1 MLTIYRRH
9 RKNCKQRVKGRKHR
23 HCQCPIWVDG
33 ALGGKE
39 MRESL
44 KLRDWQRAQEM
55 IREWEAE
62 DRRTR
67 QQEQQI
73 TIKDAHEKFI
83 ADAEAR
89 KLNDSTLYKY
99 RLLFRQLDGFTETY
113 KLQFLTQL
121 DLDTLA
127 TFRATWQE
135 GPRTSLK
142 KLERLRAFM
151 RFAEKRKWIDENPA
165 TELKA
170 PKVPN
175 KPTMPFTRE
184 EMIRIFA
191 ALDPY
196 GKSAGARNA
205 RRLRAFV
212 LLLRYSGLRIGDAT
226 QLDVSRLD
234 GNKLLLH
241 TQKTGVPVY
250 CVLPDVVVEALNVAP
265 RSSER
270 YFFWTG
276 ASKVHSAKGKWQ
288 RRLQRL
294 FEFAKVPK
302 GHPHQFRDTFAV
314 ELLLAGVPLDRV
326 SILLGHSSIRIT
338 ERHYAPWTR
347 SRQEQI
353 EADLRAAW
361 SNDPVIGEVHAG
373 YTAKSAARTPVF
385 SRRRIGRG
393 GGDRIYQGAESK
405 GTLRNVL

>member
-1 MLTIYRRH
+1 
-9 RKNCKQRVKGRKHR
+9 
-23 HCQCPIWVDG
+23 
-33 ALGGKE
+33 
-39 MRESL
+39 
-44 KLRDWQRAQEM
+44 M

-73 TIKDAHEKFI
+73 TIEDAHKKFI

-99 RLLFRQLDGFTETY
+99 RLLFRQLDGFAETY

-127 TFRATWQE
+127 TFRATWTE

-151 RFAEKRKWIDENPA
+151 RFAEKRKWIDDNPA

-184 EMIRIFA
+184 EMIRILA
-191 ALDPY
+191 ALEPY

-212 LLLRYSGLRIGDAT
+212 LLLRYSGLRIGYST
-226 QLDVSRLD
+226 QLEVSRLQV
-234 GNKLLLH
+234 NKLLLH

-250 CVLPDVVVEALNVAP
+250 CVLQDVVVEALDGAP

-276 ASKVHSAKGKWQ
+276 KSTVRSAKGKWQ

-294 FEFAKVPK
+294 FKLANVSK
-302 GHPHQFRDTFAV
+302 GHPHQFRDKFAV

-373 YTAKSAARTPVF
+373 YTAKRAARTSVF
-385 SRRRIGRG
+385 SRRKVGRG
-393 GGDRIYQGAESK
+393 GGDRIHIPI
-405 GTLRNVL
+405 L

>member
-9 RKNCKQRVKGRKHR
+9 RKNCKQRAKGRKYR

-44 KLRDWQRAQEM
+44 KLRDWQRAQDL

-62 DRRTR
+62 NRRTV
-67 QQEQQI
+67 QQEHQV
-73 TIKDAHEKFI
+73 TIKDAHTKFI

-89 KLNDSTLYKY
+89 KLNDATLNKY
-99 RLLFRQLDGFTETY
+99 RLLFRQLDGFAETY
-113 KLQFLTQL
+113 KLQFLKQL
-121 DLDTLA
+121 DLDALA
-127 TFRATWQE
+127 TFRATWTQ

-151 RFAEKRKWIDENPA
+151 RFAEKRKWIDDNPA

-191 ALDPY
+191 AIEPY
-196 GKSAGARNA
+196 GKSAGIRNA
-205 RRLRAFV
+205 QRLRAFV

-241 TQKTGVPVY
+241 TEKTGVPVY

-276 ASKVHSAKGKWQ
+276 SIEGPQRKGKM
-288 RRLQRL
+288 
-294 FEFAKVPK
+294 A
-302 GHPHQFRDTFAV
+302 T
-314 ELLLAGVPLDRV
+314 
-326 SILLGHSSIRIT
+326 
-338 ERHYAPWTR
+338 
-347 SRQEQI
+347 QI
-353 EADLRAAW
+353 
-361 SNDPVIGEVHAG
+361 
-373 YTAKSAARTPVF
+373 SASF
-385 SRRRIGRG
+385 
-393 GGDRIYQGAESK
+393 
-405 GTLRNVL
+405 

>member
-9 RKNCKQRVKGRKHR
+9 RKACKHRAKGREHR

-33 ALGGKE
+33 SLGGE
-39 MRESL
+39 EIRESL

-62 DRRTR
+62 NRRNR
-67 QQEQQI
+67 HEKQPI
-73 TIKDAHEKFI
+73 TIKDAHKKFI

-99 RLLFRQLDGFTETY
+99 RLLFRQLDSFTETY
-113 KLQFLTQL
+113 KLQFLVQL

-127 TFRATWQE
+127 TFRATWTE

-151 RFAEKRKWIDENPA
+151 RFAEKRKWIDDNPA
-165 TELKA
+165 TELKS
-170 PKVPN
+170 PKVLN
-175 KPTMPFTRE
+175 KPTMPLNRE
-184 EMIRIFA
+184 EMIRTLA
-191 ALDPY
+191 ALELY
-196 GKSAGARNA
+196 GKKAGIRNA
-205 RRLRAFV
+205 QRLRAFV

-226 QLDVSRLD
+226 SLAVNRIQD
-234 GNKLLLH
+234 NKLLLH
-241 TQKTGVPVY
+241 TEKTGVPVY
-250 CVLPDVVVEALNVAP
+250 CVLPDMVVKALDAAP
-265 RSSER
+265 HSSAR

-276 ASKVHSAKGKWQ
+276 KSTVRSAKGKWQ

-294 FEFAKVPK
+294 FNLAKVPN
-302 GHPHQFRDTFAV
+302 GHAHRLRDTFAV

-326 SILLGHSSIRIT
+326 SVLLGHSSIRIT

-361 SNDPVIGEVHAG
+361 SKDPVVLTDG
-373 YTAKSAARTPVF
+373 
-385 SRRRIGRG
+385 
-393 GGDRIYQGAESK
+393 K
-405 GTLRNVL
+405 GTPELQEKTGRIN

>member
-9 RKNCKQRVKGRKHR
+9 RRSCKQRAKGRKHR
-23 HCQCPIWVDG
+23 HRLCPIWVDG

-39 MRESL
+39 LRESL

-73 TIKDAHEKFI
+73 TIKDAHDKFI

-99 RLLFRQLDGFTETY
+99 RLLFRQLDGFAETY

-121 DLDTLA
+121 HLDTLA
-127 TFRATWQE
+127 TFRATWKE

-151 RFAEKRKWIDENPA
+151 RFAEKRKWIDNNPA
-165 TELKA
+165 IELKA

-184 EMIRIFA
+184 EMIRILA
-191 ALDPY
+191 ALEPY
-196 GKSAGARNA
+196 GKSAGIRNA

-250 CVLPDVVVEALNVAP
+250 CVLPDVVVEALDTAP

-276 ASKVHSAKGKWQ
+276 ASTVHSAKGNGNVDCSASLNSQ
-288 RRLQRL
+288 RFLQAIRTDSAIPL
-294 FEFAKVPK
+294 LSNCCWRESLSTECQSFSAIAAFA
-302 GHPHQFRDTFAV
+302 
-314 ELLLAGVPLDRV
+314 
-326 SILLGHSSIRIT
+326 S
-338 ERHYAPWTR
+338 R
-347 SRQEQI
+347 SATMRRG
-353 EADLRAAW
+353 RAR
-361 SNDPVIGEVHAG
+361 
-373 YTAKSAARTPVF
+373 AKSK
-385 SRRRIGRG
+385 SRPI
-393 GGDRIYQGAESK
+393 
-405 GTLRNVL
+405 

>member
-9 RKNCKQRVKGRKHR
+9 RKDCKQRTKGRKYR

-44 KLRDWQRAQEM
+44 KLRDWRRAQDL

-62 DRRTR
+62 NRRPA
-67 QQEQQI
+67 QQEHQV
-73 TIKDAHEKFI
+73 TIKDAHTRFI

-89 KLNDSTLYKY
+89 KLNDATLNKY
-99 RLLFRQLDGFTETY
+99 RLLFRQLDGFAETY
-113 KLQFLTQL
+113 KLQFLKQL
-121 DLDTLA
+121 DLDALA
-127 TFRATWQE
+127 TFRATWTQ

-151 RFAEKRKWIDENPA
+151 RFAEKRKWIDDNPA

-191 ALDPY
+191 ALEPY

-265 RSSER
+265 CSSER

-302 GHPHQFRDTFAV
+302 GHPYQFRDTFAV

-338 ERHYAPWTR
+338 GRHYAPWTR

-361 SNDPVIGEVHAG
+361 ANDPVIGEVHAG
-373 YTAKSAARTPVF
+373 YTGKRVARTPVF

-393 GGDRIYQGAESK
+393 GGDRI
-405 GTLRNVL
+405 

>member
-9 RKNCKQRVKGRKHR
+9 RKDCKQRAKGRKYR

-44 KLRDWQRAQEM
+44 KLRDWQRAQEL

-62 DRRTR
+62 NRRTV
-67 QQEQQI
+67 QQEHQV
-73 TIKDAHEKFI
+73 TIKDAHTKFI

-89 KLNDSTLYKY
+89 KLNDATLNKY
-99 RLLFRQLDGFTETY
+99 RLLFRQLDGFAETY
-113 KLQFLTQL
+113 KLQFLKQL
-121 DLDTLA
+121 DLDALA
-127 TFRATWQE
+127 TFRATWTQ

-151 RFAEKRKWIDENPA
+151 RFAEKRKWIDDNPA

-191 ALDPY
+191 ALEPY

-205 RRLRAFV
+205 RRPRAFV

-294 FEFAKVPK
+294 FEFAKVPT

-373 YTAKSAARTPVF
+373 YTGKRVARTPVF

-393 GGDRIYQGAESK
+393 GGDR
-405 GTLRNVL
+405 THDLRLKRPLLYH

>member
-9 RKNCKQRVKGRKHR
+9 RKGCKQRTRGRKYR

-33 ALGGKE
+33 VLGGE
-39 MRESL
+39 EIRESL

-62 DRRTR
+62 NRRTH
-67 QQEQQI
+67 QEKQQI
-73 TIKDAHEKFI
+73 TIKEAHGKFI

-89 KLNDSTLYKY
+89 RLNSSTLYKY
-99 RLLFRQLDGFTETY
+99 RLLFRQLDAFSETY
-113 KLQFLTQL
+113 KLQFLVQL

-127 TFRATWQE
+127 TFRATWTE

-151 RFAEKRKWIDENPA
+151 RFAEKRKWIDDNPA

-170 PKVPN
+170 PRVLN
-175 KPTMPFTRE
+175 KPTMPFTGE
-184 EMIRIFA
+184 EMIRTLT
-191 ALDPY
+191 ALEPY
-196 GKSAGARNA
+196 GKKAGIRNA
-205 RRLRAFV
+205 QRLRAFV

-226 QLDVSRLD
+226 SLAVNRIRE
-234 GNKLLLH
+234 NKLLLH
-241 TQKTGVPVY
+241 TEKTGVPVY
-250 CVLPDVVVEALNVAP
+250 CVLPAMVIKALDAAP
-265 RSSER
+265 HSSAR

-276 ASKVHSAKGKWQ
+276 KSTVRSAKGKWQ

-294 FEFAKVPK
+294 FKLAKVPN
-302 GHPHQFRDTFAV
+302 GHAHRLRDTFAV
-314 ELLLAGVPLDRV
+314 ELLLSGVPLDRV

-353 EADLRAAW
+353 EADLKTAW
-361 SNDPVIGEVHAG
+361 SNDPVVLTDG
-373 YTAKSAARTPVF
+373 
-385 SRRRIGRG
+385 
-393 GGDRIYQGAESK
+393 K
-405 GTLRNVL
+405 GTPEMQGKTGQIN

>member
-9 RKNCKQRVKGRKHR
+9 RRSCKQRAKGRKYR

-67 QQEQQI
+67 QQELQI
-73 TIKDAHEKFI
+73 TIEDAHEKFI

-99 RLLFRQLDGFTETY
+99 HLLFRQLDGFAERY

-127 TFRATWQE
+127 TFRATWTE

-151 RFAEKRKWIDENPA
+151 RFAEKRKWIDDNPA

-175 KPTMPFTRE
+175 KPTMPFTRQ

-191 ALDPY
+191 ALEPY

-270 YFFWTG
+270 YFVWTG

-294 FEFAKVPK
+294 FEFAKVPQ

-373 YTAKSAARTPVF
+373 YTGKRAARTPVL

-393 GGDRIYQGAESK
+393 GGDR
-405 GTLRNVL
+405 THDLRLKRPLLYH